1 MKRNITGAV
10 LMIILLL
17 SAACSGAKTVSVGLN
32 QATSNVITTPAASNT
47 PGAEP
52 VNTYNGNAIP
62 VGVQGYVAAGNTLS
76 FSTLAVPPSSS
87 TAGTSAQALE
97 GTSTPVISS
106 APAGEDYTG
115 RVVAEA
121 RGFDSKAITVL
132 ANTQVK
138 ILFEN
143 KDAGAAYNLAF
154 YTDVAAKDPIYV
166 GQTITGPATIV
177 YQFLSPLEPGDYF
190 FRCDSHTASMSG
202 RFIVFSCC

>member
-1 MKRNITGAV
+1 MKRNITGAL
-10 LMIILLL
+10 LMVILLL
-17 SAACSGAKTVSVGLN
+17 SAACTGAKTVSVGLN
-32 QATSNVITTPAASNT
+32 PATSNVISIPAASNA
-47 PGAEP
+47 PGTVT
-52 VNTYNGNAIP
+52 VNTSIGDAIPAVVQGNAT
-62 VGVQGYVAAGNTLS
+62 VGNTPVY
-76 FSTLAVPPSSS
+76 STLAVPPTGS
-87 TAGTSAQALE
+87 TAGASPQALE
-97 GTSTPVISS
+97 GTTVPTTSS
-106 APAGEDYTG
+106 APAGENYTV

-132 ANTQVK
+132 TSTQVK

-154 YTDVAAKDPIYV
+154 YIDEAAKDPIYV

-177 YQFLSPLEPGDYF
+177 YQFMSPLEPGDYF